1 MFPRRHVSPPRLD
14 RPGCRRRGPPAPA
27 VAAPAVAAAA
37 AVAAPAVAAA
47 AAVAGAVDGL
57 QRPSATVWAGG
68 PSGVRWVAMIPRSLV
83 GPIWAFV
90 GYLPGARCPAIR
102 SGDNHVSGG
111 DGCLIH

>member
-14 RPGCRRRGPPAPA
+14 RPGCRRRGPPAP
-27 VAAPAVAAAA
+27 